1 MMDTLSEVVERQNGK
16 FDRRLT
22 EVVKTNSSI
31 VSSAQFD

>member
-1 MMDTLSEVVERQNGK
+1 MDTLSEVVERQKEK
-16 FDRRLT
+16 FDRTLA